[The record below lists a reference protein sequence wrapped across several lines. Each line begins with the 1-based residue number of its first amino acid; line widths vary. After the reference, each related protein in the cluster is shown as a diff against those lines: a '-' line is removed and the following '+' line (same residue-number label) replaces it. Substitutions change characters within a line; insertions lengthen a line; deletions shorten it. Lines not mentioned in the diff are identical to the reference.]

1 MEQDAMTNLFVS
13 VFCANLMALAAAPAV
28 GRTVTMQDRMG
39 CGSVLSQQKR
49 LEALWRGVEADRL
62 RIAGKETPTSKAAG
76 VSGYATL
83 DHINRTQCT
92 LLRGSFKVIEIRN
105 VRGIEMQ
112 KLAVANSV
120 DQWVWV
126 ETLPQTL
133 ENLKLLQQ
141 SATY

>member
-1 MEQDAMTNLFVS
+1 
-13 VFCANLMALAAAPAV
+13 MALAAAPAFE
-28 GRTVTMQDRMG
+28 RTVTIHDRIG

-49 LEALWRGVEADRL
+49 LEALWRGVKVDRL
-62 RIAGKETPTSKAAG
+62 RIAGKETPASKAVG

-83 DHINRTQCT
+83 DHTNRTQCT
-92 LLRGSFKVIEIRN
+92 LLRGSFKVMEIRN
-105 VRGIEMQ
+105 IRGIEMQ

-120 DQWVWV
+120 DQWVRV
-126 ETLPQTL
+126 ETLPQTS